1 MKQTPQMKKIQDN
14 MRPGV
19 LTLNG
24 FLGTDTRDLVE
35 ILEEDAAEVRRLR
48 TSHRAI
54 AEKMSILRDQGM
66 RGLGEFIDVEPH
78 FEVRVDS
85 VRGGIPSPF
94 GDAGLLRKTNTTV
107 RNRRLTREIVF
118 TDVNI
123 HLIGEHGF
131 YEGRGSLFRL
141 EPAELVEIL
150 EVETEKQQTD
160 LPG

>member
-1 MKQTPQMKKIQDN
+1 MKQTPQMQKIQEN

-19 LTLNG
+19 LTLRG

-35 ILEEDAAEVRRLR
+35 ILEDDAAEVRRLG
-48 TSHRAI
+48 TSHRMI
-54 AEKMSILRDQGM
+54 AERMQYLRDQGT
-66 RGLGEFIDVEPH
+66 RGLGEFIDVPPH
-78 FEVRVDS
+78 YEVRVDS

-94 GDAGLLRKTNTTV
+94 GDAGLIRKTNTTV
-107 RNRRLTREIVF
+107 RNKAMGREIIY

-141 EPAELVEIL
+141 EPRELVEIL
-150 EVETEKQQTD
+150 EVETEEQQTG

>member
-1 MKQTPQMKKIQDN
+1 
-14 MRPGV
+14 
-19 LTLNG
+19 
-24 FLGTDTRDLVE
+24 VE
-35 ILEEDAAEVRRLR
+35 ILETDAAEVRRLK

-54 AEKMSILRDQGM
+54 ADRMASLRDQGQK
-66 RGLGEFIDVEPH
+66 GLGEFIDVEDH

-94 GDAGLLRKTNTTV
+94 GDRGLIPKNNTTV
-107 RNRRLTREIVF
+107 RNTRLGREIVY

-141 EPAELVEIL
+141 EPADLVEVL
-150 EVETEKQQTD
+150 EVPTEEQETEI
-160 LPG
+160 PR

>member
-1 MKQTPQMKKIQDN
+1 MKQSPQLKKIQEN

-35 ILEEDAAEVRRLR
+35 ILEEDDAEVRRLG
-48 TSHRAI
+48 TTHRDI
-54 AEKMSILRDQGM
+54 AEAMRYFRDQGAK
-66 RGLGEFIDVEPH
+66 GLGDFISVAPH
-78 FEVRVDS
+78 FEVKVDS

-94 GDAGLLRKTNTTV
+94 GDAGLIPKNNTTV
-107 RNRRLTREIVF
+107 RNKKLSRELVY

-131 YEGRGSLFRL
+131 YEGHGSLFRL
-141 EPAELVEIL
+141 EPKDLVEIL
-150 EVETEKQQTD
+150 EITKEPQQFEPPT
-160 LPG
+160 

>member
-19 LTLNG
+19 LTLHG

-35 ILEEDAAEVRRLR
+35 ILEEDEATVRRLG
-48 TSHRAI
+48 TTHRDI
-54 AEKMSILRDQGM
+54 AERM
-66 RGLGEFIDVEPH
+66 RHFREKGNAGLGEFIDVEPH

-94 GDAGLLRKTNTTV
+94 GDAGLIPKNNTTV
-107 RNRRLTREIVF
+107 RNKKLGREIVY

-141 EPAELVEIL
+141 EPEELVEVL
-150 EVETEKQQTD
+150 EVPAEAQQLD
-160 LPG
+160 LP

>member
-1 MKQTPQMKKIQDN
+1 MKQTPQMKKIQEN

-19 LTLNG
+19 LTLHG
-24 FLGTDTRDLVE
+24 FLGTDKRDLVE
-35 ILEEDAAEVRRLR
+35 ILEEDTAEVRRLG
-48 TSHRAI
+48 TTHRAI
-54 AEKMSILRDQGM
+54 ADRMKYLRDQGM

-94 GDAGLLRKTNTTV
+94 GDAGLIRKTNTTV
-107 RNRRLTREIVF
+107 RNKALGREIVY

-131 YEGRGSLFRL
+131 YEGRGSLFRM
-141 EPAELVEIL
+141 EPGELVEVL
-150 EVETEKQQTD
+150 EVEKEEQQTD
-160 LPG
+160 IPG